1 MTAARMILLVV
12 ATLAVALWS
21 MMAVRYADTYESVTS
36 SIDPEKY
43 RYPELFCVGFGIMN
57 FLHISTRSKRARKRI
72 REISEIQ
79 GKKYAE
85 YYYYII
91 NGAKWTY
98 GFTVLV
104 FFAVLGAMGNSAL
117 ALFFGVILA
126 GMIMWYLEE
135 LMNDQLN
142 ERRDELLA
150 DMPQMLS
157 KLTLLVNSGM
167 IVREAWSKVAYGGER
182 QGDADDRAGDEQR
195 PVGSGSVPEFCR
207 ALRDQGDPEVF
218 LHHDPEPAEGKYRD
232 LFLPERDVGRDVGG
246 EEASGEAQ
254 GRGSQFQTAPAH
266 RHDLHRDPGDD
277 HGPGI
282 CEHVR
287 HMGDHIC

>member
-150 DMPQMLS
+150 DMPPMLS

-182 QGDADDRAGDEQR
+182 QLYREMQMTVQEMNNGLSDLEAYRNFAERCGIKEIRRFSSTMIQNLQKGNAEISFFLKEMSDEMW
-195 PVGSGSVPEFCR
+195 
-207 ALRDQGDPEVF
+207 
-218 LHHDPEPAEGKYRD
+218 
-232 LFLPERDVGRDVGG
+232 
-246 EEASGEAQ
+246 EEKKHLVKRKGEAANSKLLLPI
-254 GRGSQFQTAPAH
+254 GMIFIGILVMIMVPAF
-266 RHDLHRDPGDD
+266 
-277 HGPGI
+277 
-282 CEHVR
+282 VN
-287 HMGDHIC
+287 M

>member
-57 FLHISTRSKRARKRI
+57 ILHISTRSKRARKRI
-72 REISEIQ
+72 REIQ

-182 QGDADDRAGDEQR
+182 QLYREMQMTVQEMNNGLSDLEAYRNFAERCGIKEIRRFSSTMIQNLQKGNAEISFFLKEMSDEMW
-195 PVGSGSVPEFCR
+195 
-207 ALRDQGDPEVF
+207 
-218 LHHDPEPAEGKYRD
+218 
-232 LFLPERDVGRDVGG
+232 
-246 EEASGEAQ
+246 EEKKHLVKRKGEAANSKLLLPI
-254 GRGSQFQTAPAH
+254 GMIFIGILVMIMVPAF
-266 RHDLHRDPGDD
+266 
-277 HGPGI
+277 
-282 CEHVR
+282 VN
-287 HMGDHIC
+287 M